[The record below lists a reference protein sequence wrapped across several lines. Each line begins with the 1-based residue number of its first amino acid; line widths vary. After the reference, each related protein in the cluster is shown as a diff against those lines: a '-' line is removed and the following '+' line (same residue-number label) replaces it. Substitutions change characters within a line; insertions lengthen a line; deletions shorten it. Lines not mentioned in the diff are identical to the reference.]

1 MQERAMKQFEERLLA
16 GIGAMSP
23 DAIMRNWMSF
33 NPEQFGEM
41 FKMFG
46 GLGGTKK

>member
-1 MQERAMKQFEERLLA
+1 MKQFEERLLA

-33 NPEQFGEM
+33 NPSNLGNVQNVWR
-41 FKMFG
+41 
-46 GLGGTKK
+46 LGGIK